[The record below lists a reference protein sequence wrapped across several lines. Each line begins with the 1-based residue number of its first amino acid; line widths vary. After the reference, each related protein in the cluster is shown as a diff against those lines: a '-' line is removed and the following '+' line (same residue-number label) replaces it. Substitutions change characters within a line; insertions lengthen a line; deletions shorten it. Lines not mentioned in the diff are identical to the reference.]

1 MRLGTRLDARDR
13 RALALGALVLVP
25 ALGFALVVKPYLH
38 ARAGLQERVREQRDL
53 LRRELVL
60 VAAAHDLPASL
71 EGAARTF
78 ASGRSHLLS
87 GRDPLGA
94 TAGLVSL
101 VGDEARRRG
110 VLLEAI
116 ESDGSA
122 PLGDGLVAVQIEVR
136 GRGDLE
142 GLLRWLNALETGPRL
157 LRVERL
163 AVGRLDQGIARDSLD
178 VETLTLGA
186 VIRGYVFVGADG
198 ATSLPTV
205 ASSESQP

>member
-1 MRLGTRLDARDR
+1 VKLGTRLGARDR

-38 ARAGLQERVREQRDL
+38 ARAMVEDRVRVQKEL
-53 LRRELVL
+53 LRRELAL
-60 VAAAHDLPASL
+60 VAAAHDLPARL
-71 EGAARTF
+71 EGATRAF
-78 ASGRSHLLS
+78 ASARSHLLS

-116 ESDGSA
+116 ESDASE

-186 VIRGYVFVGADG
+186 EIRGYVFVGSDG
-198 ATSLPTV
+198 AMPPRAV
-205 ASSESQP
+205 ASAESPP